1 MGDLNLLTR
10 GYCADLQLPE
20 GPERL
25 KCYKKLCSI
34 GRRKGSLEHTGKHA
48 RWFRCCVFVALV
60 HRSISGFWKDQTLAP
75 VHCRARPGPRV
86 LCFLCQVCL
95 EALGTPAREGALE
108 QCRDPLSSGS
118 GNSIFRGGFA
128 SSTRPL
134 ASLQRANRLPCFGC
148 PHIPAG
154 RGVPSLTRGVRAW
167 LPPSCSGSPL
177 WRVPQGLAFSSHAR
191 ARARCPLSAHPPAHT
206 SVSPLILR
214 AIISITRSSLIALEL
229 HERRRYRSIFWLLA
243 YPCREQGN
251 RRRSSSCL
259 SLRGRPQHTKRTAVA
274 PSSPFCRGLRVSSVV
289 KQ

>member
-1 MGDLNLLTR
+1 MIGIVGACLDRYEQATSSMLLSRSNGDQEGVEQSSHRHAADFKLVSAAVLAAACFLHCNRTMGDVNLLTR

-118 GNSIFRGGFA
+118 GNSNFSWRVRFFDAAVGKPAASQSTPMFRLPSHPSRAGRAKPDSWRSGLAAPILQRIPFVEG
-128 SSTRPL
+128 SPGSCLFFPRPRPRPL
-134 ASLQRANRLPCFGC
+134 PTLC
-148 PHIPAG
+148 PPTCTH
-154 RGVPSLTRGVRAW
+154 L
-167 LPPSCSGSPL
+167 
-177 WRVPQGLAFSSHAR
+177 
-191 ARARCPLSAHPPAHT
+191 
-206 SVSPLILR
+206 
-214 AIISITRSSLIALEL
+214 
-229 HERRRYRSIFWLLA
+229 
-243 YPCREQGN
+243 
-251 RRRSSSCL
+251 CL
-259 SLRGRPQHTKRTAVA
+259 SSDLA
-274 PSSPFCRGLRVSSVV
+274 SYY
-289 KQ
+289 